1 MRTAL
6 VMLKKN
12 EEVPPQL
19 RAALDNLA
27 TETLPD
33 LLGGIVY
40 NSQENI
46 VRRMEEQ
53 YAKSDD
59 DVRSLQARVLDGTF
73 QVESTVEESQK
84 SAVTKID
91 AKLEKLSEILTRI
104 ETTLMDSMP
113 NTMKEV
119 ISQAHKD
126 SLEQLQAE
134 MKEDRDTMTFL
145 KTFLTDKL
153 PTKMKDTAVQSE
165 EKLTEAIEVMS
176 LKIPDA
182 LEGRLQ
188 RLRQRILGSV
198 CSELHEM
205 SVKLR
210 ADIVREVAQEFDR
223 MQQAS
228 DELVAQ
234 RLREVALA
242 PSGEHVS

>member
-59 DVRSLQARVLDGTF
+59 DVRSLQARVLDGTV

-84 SAVTKID
+84 SAVTKIN

-104 ETTLMDSMP
+104 ETTLMDSVP

-119 ISQAHKD
+119 VSQAHKE

-134 MKEDRDTMTFL
+134 MKEDRDTMTFV

-176 LKIPDA
+176 LKVPDA

-198 CSELHEM
+198 CSELQEM
-205 SVKLR
+205 SIKLR

-242 PSGEHVS
+242 PSGE